1 MCIRRGRSRRSWRI
15 ISAVSSAATRAGGN
29 KEQEE
34 TYAGE
39 IKAAPN
45 ITKASSTDLLKI
57 KNQNIDNVQMMFL

>member
-34 TYAGE
+34 KYAGE

-45 ITKASSTDLLKI
+45 ITKASSSTRSRWLSEACRRSGSTA
-57 KNQNIDNVQMMFL
+57 